1 MKRKN
6 KGITVTGLMRQS
18 AKYNAN
24 RISLVAG
31 ERRLT
36 YSEAWN
42 RGVRLANG
50 FLSLGLSRGDRVAVL
65 EDNSLAAQDF
75 FLGSAI
81 AGLVRVPLYARNAV
95 ESHIHM
101 INQTGT
107 KALIVSKKYEGE
119 IREALTK
126 TSIINYIRGKIQ
138 KSGTTSLYTYYI
150 NEHPSK
156 SI

>member
-24 RISLVAG
+24 RISIVAG

-65 EDNSLAAQDF
+65 EDNSIEAQDF

-107 KALIVSKKYEGE
+107 KACIVSRKYESE
-119 IREALTK
+119 IREALK
-126 TSIINYIRGKIQ
+126 RRRIR
-138 KSGTTSLYTYYI
+138 SLI
-150 NEHPSK
+150 SNSLPCLAL
-156 SI
+156 

>member
-50 FLSLGLSRGDRVAVL
+50 FLSMGLSRGDRVAVL
-65 EDNSLAAQDF
+65 EDNSIEAQDF
-75 FLGSAI
+75 FLGSRYRRTRKSSF
-81 AGLVRVPLYARNAV
+81 VARNSA
-95 ESHIHM
+95 ESHAI
-101 INQTGT
+101 
-107 KALIVSKKYEGE
+107 
-119 IREALTK
+119 
-126 TSIINYIRGKIQ
+126 
-138 KSGTTSLYTYYI
+138 
-150 NEHPSK
+150 
-156 SI
+156 